1 METENTQTQ
10 QTQPELTE
18 YEQEMVNKAEE
29 AEAKAKAQAD
39 PANAPAM
46 VEPEEVKE
54 EVKEEVAKPSEGEE
68 SKEEAKEP
76 KGLDIEKE
84 KDTKKQ
90 DDGDKPSV
98 LTPEDL
104 DAYNKEYLENGSLS
118 EETYKELESKGYSKE
133 VVDSYVEGQ
142 AALRELS
149 VNRVYDSVGG
159 KETYSN
165 MIEFAKE
172 NWSDAQIEGYNKAV
186 NSGDQAQ
193 VSFAVESLKA
203 QYEAHNGSSLPKRP
217 LKGTTG
223 GTSSGNKGF
232 ANKSEMMEAMR
243 DPRYY
248 KDASYNKMVME
259 KVANSNF

>member
-1 METENTQTQ
+1 MEVENTQT

-29 AEAKAKAQAD
+29 AESKAQAQAN

-46 VEPEEVKE
+46 EDEVTKPTEEEPIV
-54 EVKEEVAKPSEGEE
+54 
-68 SKEEAKEP
+68 KEEAKEP

-84 KDTKKQ
+84 EDTKKQ
-90 DDGDKPSV
+90 DEVEQPTI

-104 DAYNKEYLENGSLS
+104 DTYNKEYLEKGSLS
-118 EETYKELESKGYSKE
+118 EATYKELEGKGYSKE

-159 KETYSN
+159 KESYSN
-165 MIEFAKE
+165 MIEFAKD
-172 NWSDAQIEGYNKAV
+172 NWSDAQIEGFNKAV
-186 NSGDQAQ
+186 NSGDQTQ

-203 QYEAHNGSSLPKRP
+203 QYEAQNGNTMPKRP

-223 GTSSGNKGF
+223 GTSSVSKGF
-232 ANKSEMMEAMR
+232 ENKSEMMKAMR

-259 KVANSNF
+259 KVAKSNF